1 MAKFSLDTPV
11 KDLIADPESAAIM
24 REVIPDLIDGPMAG
38 MVKDLPMSL
47 NAIMKYAA
55 GQIPEEKLKELEE
68 KLAALG

>member
-24 REVIPDLIDGPMAG
+24 REVIPDLIDGPTAG
-38 MVKDLPMSL
+38 LVKDLPMSL